1 MNASIKLGIAKAKKK
16 GRVALKLDISK
27 AYDKVEWNFLKQV
40 MMRLGFEDKWVR
52 LIMDCITTSSFSV
65 LINGSPKGLI
75 TPQRGLRQG
84 CPLSPY
90 LFIICAEALS
100 NLLRQAEKKNHIQG
114 LKFGKHISVSHL
126 FFADDSLIFSKASI
140 KDCHHLKDIFERYA
154 KASGQIFNFEK
165 SCMFFS
171 GKIHENHIS
180 VIKRIFQLNVV
191 TKHEKYLGLPSMIG
205 RKKKDFFNEIKLKVQ
220 SKISSWKQKLFSSGG
235 KEVLIKAV
243 AQAVPTYAM
252 SVFKIPMGL
261 CNEIQQS
268 IAGFWWSKRKEK
280 RGIFWTKWES
290 MCQAK
295 TRGGMGFRDISSFNQ
310 ALVAKQGWRLIQ
322 NPESLAARIMKAR
335 YFREGN
341 FLNASTGSNPSYIWR
356 SLLWGRQVIL
366 KGYRWRIGNGMS
378 VLIYRENW
386 IQRPSTFQPFSAPK
400 MSLEAKVAELIDK
413 ENRWKTEVIQQNFLK
428 DNAEEILSIPL
439 PRREMEDKVIWHY
452 DK

>member
-1 MNASIKLGIAKAKKK
+1 
-16 GRVALKLDISK
+16 
-27 AYDKVEWNFLKQV
+27 
-40 MMRLGFEDKWVR
+40 
-52 LIMDCITTSSFSV
+52 
-65 LINGSPKGLI
+65 
-75 TPQRGLRQG
+75 
-84 CPLSPY
+84 
-90 LFIICAEALS
+90 
-100 NLLRQAEKKNHIQG
+100 
-114 LKFGKHISVSHL
+114 
-126 FFADDSLIFSKASI
+126 
-140 KDCHHLKDIFERYA
+140 
-154 KASGQIFNFEK
+154 
-165 SCMFFS
+165 
-171 GKIHENHIS
+171 
-180 VIKRIFQLNVV
+180 
-191 TKHEKYLGLPSMIG
+191 MIG
-205 RKKKDFFNEIKLKVQ
+205 RKKKVFFNEIKLKVQ

-243 AQAVPTYAM
+243 AQAVPAYAM

-290 MCQAK
+290 MSQSK

-366 KGYRWRIGNGMS
+366 KGCRWRIGNGMS
-378 VLIYRENW
+378 VLIYRDNW
-386 IQRPSTFQPFSAPK
+386 IQRPSTFQPFSTPK
-400 MSLEAKVAELIDK
+400 MSPEAKVAELIDK
-413 ENRWKTEVIQQNFLK
+413 ENRWKTEVIQQIFPK
-428 DNAEEILSIPL
+428 DDAEEILSIPL

-452 DK
+452 DKHGRYSVKSGYQVALKLKFSDPPSCSDSRGNNWGVIWKLNIPEKIKIFA